1 MGISQSALVLSSLS
15 LKACAAILI
24 LSYWTIVIS
33 SLDHNLVQSKS
44 FDERDTASGVSD
56 TRSKVA
62 LSSAAHEYHG
72 DNFYSDSLCTNF
84 LSGTLRQI
92 DVCLQYDAKS
102 SLKYLLSDV
111 GKDNTIDVLTVHY
124 SDLNC
129 RNLEPVSLDHFSTEC
144 TQVDTDRYQKTSLPA
159 VDDYCIV
166 GRGRLR

>member
-1 MGISQSALVLSSLS
+1 MVLSSLS

-33 SLDHNLVQSKS
+33 SLDHNLS
-44 FDERDTASGVSD
+44 FDERDAASGVFD
-56 TRSKVA
+56 TRSNVA
-62 LSSAAHEYHG
+62 LSAASHAYHG
-72 DNFYSDSLCTNF
+72 DNLYSDSLCTNF

-129 RNLEPVSLDHFSTEC
+129 RNLEPVSLDHFSTKC
-144 TQVDTDRYQKTSLPA
+144 SQVDTDRYQKTSLPA
-159 VDDYCIV
+159 IDDYCIV

>member
-1 MGISQSALVLSSLS
+1 MVLSSLS

-24 LSYWTIVIS
+24 LVSYWTIEIS

-44 FDERDTASGVSD
+44 FDERDAASGVFD
-56 TRSKVA
+56 TRSNVA
-62 LSSAAHEYHG
+62 LSSASHAYHG

-92 DVCLQYDAKS
+92 DICLQYDAKS

-144 TQVDTDRYQKTSLPA
+144 IQVDTDRYQKTSLPA
-159 VDDYCIV
+159 IDDYCIV